1 MVKKLRLEAVVNGSV
16 YQSDAF
22 PYIESE
28 KAEQIASC
36 KRQIEKM
43 LDEDG
48 FTDVRLDYMI
58 REIEE

>member
-1 MVKKLRLEAVVNGSV
+1 MVKKLRLEAVVNGNV

-48 FTDVRLDYMI
+48 HTNVRPDYMI
-58 REIEE
+58 REIKE

>member
-1 MVKKLRLEAVVNGSV
+1 MVKKLRLEAVVNGNV

-22 PYIESE
+22 PYIKSE

-48 FTDVRLDYMI
+48 YTNVRPDYMI
-58 REIEE
+58 REIE

>member
-1 MVKKLRLEAVVNGSV
+1 MVKKLRLEAVVNGNV

-48 FTDVRLDYMI
+48 HTNVRPDYMI
-58 REIEE
+58 REIE

>member
-1 MVKKLRLEAVVNGSV
+1 MVKKLRLEAVVNGNV

-36 KRQIEKM
+36 KRQIEKK

-48 FTDVRLDYMI
+48 HTNVRPDYMI
-58 REIEE
+58 REIKE